1 MLKHIK
7 VTNFRSL
14 DNFSMDFNEGLN
26 VIIGKHTKKPHRTQN
41 TINSYWWN
49 RVGLEGKIR
58 LTDAVLSKSYF
69 LTGF

>member
-26 VIIGKHTKKPHRTQN
+26 VIIANLRKNRTIPTAPGKL
-41 TINSYWWN
+41 IN
-49 RVGLEGKIR
+49 L
-58 LTDAVLSKSYF
+58 
-69 LTGF
+69 